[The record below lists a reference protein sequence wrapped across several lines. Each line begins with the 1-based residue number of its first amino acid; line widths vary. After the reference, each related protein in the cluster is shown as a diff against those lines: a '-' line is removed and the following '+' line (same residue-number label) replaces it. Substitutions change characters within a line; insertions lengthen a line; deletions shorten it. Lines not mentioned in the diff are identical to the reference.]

1 MRKLKNI
8 SLQLLIHS
16 KKSGKEKNITF
27 VRHNLGLMYSGQ
39 NLSEL
44 AIRYL
49 SEVTQELPKDYKAI
63 FIKAREHM
71 KIGESKETYNL
82 IVKGLEICK
91 ELKNEEYEHHF
102 LILEKLNQKVSADE
116 LEKTIKTG
124 ISYFKRENLH
134 EYVQEYAKKL
144 AVLFHQENNRSK
156 ASDYFYLSHQAEEQN
171 FEKEALK

>member
-1 MRKLKNI
+1 M
-8 SLQLLIHS
+8 
-16 KKSGKEKNITF
+16 KKKNITF

-49 SEVTQELPKDYKAI
+49 SEVIQELPKDYKAI

-71 KIGESKETYNL
+71 KIGESKETSNL

-102 LILEKLNQKVSADE
+102 FNFRK
-116 LEKTIKTG
+116 IK
-124 ISYFKRENLH
+124 
-134 EYVQEYAKKL
+134 
-144 AVLFHQENNRSK
+144 SK
-156 ASDYFYLSHQAEEQN
+156 GRC
-171 FEKEALK
+171 